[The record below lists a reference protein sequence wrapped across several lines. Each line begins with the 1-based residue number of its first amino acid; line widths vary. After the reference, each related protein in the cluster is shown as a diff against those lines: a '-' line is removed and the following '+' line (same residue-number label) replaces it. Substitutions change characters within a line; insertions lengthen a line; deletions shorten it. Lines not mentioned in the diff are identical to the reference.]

1 MSCIAPCT
9 VNSTGFQLN
18 SLKGKER
25 EHDRRQSHLQGQ
37 VGVRSEKSREHP
49 RVYGSFPKL
58 DSTDFRYSAYVCD
71 DRKTFVHLS
80 MYKNENIQKKV
91 LAVESF
97 KAFQLQRDESGLEG
111 PHTVEPMTLVASSF
125 DLFN

>member
-1 MSCIAPCT
+1 MIAVKVTYKVKSEFAPK
-9 VNSTGFQLN
+9 NQENIRAFMNDFRKLN
-18 SLKGKER
+18 CS
-25 EHDRRQSHLQGQ
+25 
-37 VGVRSEKSREHP
+37 
-49 RVYGSFPKL
+49 
-58 DSTDFRYSAYVCD
+58 DFRYSAYVCD
-71 DRKTFVHLS
+71 DGKTFVHLS

-125 DLFN
+125 DVFN